1 MHGHRWRLFCL
12 DISFFGW
19 FLLVGV
25 TFGLGGI
32 FVMPYF
38 ATANAAFYEDLLD
51 RAGR

>member
-1 MHGHRWRLFCL
+1 MTFSLRHTCILL
-12 DISFFGW
+12 

-38 ATANAAFYEDLLD
+38 ASANAAFYEDLLD